1 MKTTDTT
8 ATSITANRRAA
19 LRNGTAVSAA
29 LLSAAATPKGL
40 HAAGTADDDPK
51 RIIKIALVGCGGRG
65 TGAINDS
72 LTINENVR
80 LVALADVDRNNCERT
95 LAAMSRRHGEKVDV
109 TASRIHVGLDAHEQV
124 NSDPEVDLVLIASPP
139 GFHPSH
145 MSRAVKA
152 GKHVFC
158 EKPSCVDVA
167 GYQACVATHDEAV
180 KNRTAIVSGTQY
192 RRQVNYVGAIEQIR
206 DGLIGDVISAKSRYC
221 STGIWFKNRKE
232 GMTDAQYQIYNWMH
246 FTWLAGDQICEQAVH
261 NIDTINWVMGASPI
275 SAYGS
280 GGRFTRPE
288 GSEMWDSMSI
298 DYVYPGNRTL
308 SFMCRQIPGSTGD
321 NSNTIYGTEG
331 IAHIGAMSQG
341 SKITDRNGK
350 EIWSKKGRISDA
362 YKQEHKDLV
371 DSIRAGQPIVELK
384 QTADSSLTAVL
395 GRLAAYTGRRVTWEF
410 LTEQS
415 QLDLYPETLDWSAAR
430 PESSHA
436 IPGQTKL
443 V

>member
-298 DYVYPGNRTL
+298 DYEYPGNRTL
-308 SFMCRQIPGSTGD
+308 SFTCRQIPGTKGD
-321 NSNTIYGTEG
+321 NGNVIYGTKGIVTIDSGSGGSRILDRDGNELWSLEG
-331 IAHIGAMSQG
+331 SIAAAYRQG
-341 SKITDRNGK
+341 HT
-350 EIWSKKGRISDA
+350 
-362 YKQEHKDLV
+362 DLV
-371 DSIRAGQPIVELK
+371 DSIREGNPIIELK
-384 QTADSSLTAVL
+384 QTAESSRTAGM
-395 GRLAAYTGRRVTWEF
+395 GRLAAYTGQIVTWDFMTQE
-410 LTEQS
+410 S
-415 QLDLYPETLDWSAAR
+415 KLDLFPKHLAWSTVLPEPSY
-430 PESSHA
+430 A